1 VHNEELSSCEH
12 SEQSSALYDPAI
24 PPPPPFALIG
34 REQELAH
41 MKQQLQGGGNA
52 VLTLHG
58 LPGVGKTSLAITLA
72 HDPEVRDAF
81 SDGILWVGV
90 GPNPNLS
97 SLLSRWAS
105 LMGISATQMERL
117 RELDEWAFAIRNA
130 IGRRKMLLI
139 IDDVWQ
145 YEEVQ
150 TLRVGGHNCAYLIT
164 TRSRDI
170 AAHLALDGTMMI
182 EELNAEQSVQLL
194 NRTAQEVV
202 SHEPHKV
209 QDLVQAVGGLPLA
222 LTLLGNYLRKQAS
235 QGRITTILER
245 LSNAHVRFQISEPH
259 ISVESHPCL
268 KDATSLSLQSV
279 IAVTDQLLT
288 EAARTAFYKL
298 AIFPPKPNTFS
309 EEAAL
314 AVTACTFDELDIL
327 SDAGLLEKSHG
338 DRHTLHQVISDYAH
352 LHLQETEERE
362 AYSCLIAYIADY
374 VEAHK
379 KDYELLDL
387 ESNTIYLVLSQA
399 HTQGKQAEL
408 IRVVCAFAP
417 FLILRGRYLEAQR
430 HLQRANQAARALND
444 NNGIT
449 ATLLYLGEIEQRLG
463 NYAQAESTLQEG
475 LTLARQMN
483 NNEGICALLTQLG
496 IVLQQQGNSQQA
508 ETTYQEGLTLARNSA
523 DQVSTCTLLYNLGW
537 LNMNRGEFA
546 QSERYLQEGLVLA
559 RKIEDRERVGG
570 ILRFLGALEGYRGNF
585 IQAQRYLQDGL
596 TLARQLEDREQICA
610 LLNNLGVVVN
620 RQGNTSRAKT
630 YFQEALGLAR
640 QVGHRERIC
649 NVLINLGDVFVKEG
663 NYVEAEISLRE
674 GLELARQIGHREWVS
689 ILLLNLGMT
698 ARKQSHY
705 DDTKLYLQESL
716 ALTNQMSQPRIMCA
730 IFCELG
736 EISISEGN
744 TSLAGEYFKKMLE
757 QVSLGD
763 QEFLALGYYGWAR
776 VCALQGDRENARF
789 YGNKSVMIFEAMKHR
804 NVTEVR
810 DWMKSALG

>member
-1 VHNEELSSCEH
+1 MHNEELSSCEH

-194 NRTAQEVV
+194 NRTAQEVI

-209 QDLVQAVGGLPLA
+209 QGLVQAVGGLPLA

-288 EAARTAFYKL
+288 EAARTVFYRL

-327 SDAGLLEKSHG
+327 SDAGLLEESHG

-352 LHLQETEERE
+352 LHLHEAEERE
-362 AYSCLIAYIADY
+362 AYSRLIAYIADY

-399 HTQGKQAEL
+399 HAQGKQAEL
-408 IRVVCAFAP
+408 VRVVCAFAP

-430 HLQRANQAARALND
+430 HLQQANQAARTLND
-444 NNGIT
+444 SNGIT
-449 ATLLYLGEIEQRLG
+449 VTLLYLGEIEQRLG
-463 NYAQAESTLQEG
+463 NYALAESALQEG

-483 NNEGICALLTQLG
+483 DNEQICALLTQLG
-496 IVLQQQGNSQQA
+496 IVLQEQGNSQQA
-508 ETTYQEGLTLARNSA
+508 ETAYQEGLTLARNRGANESI
-523 DQVSTCTLLYNLGW
+523 CTLLDNLGW
-537 LNMNRGEFA
+537 LIMKRGEFA
-546 QSERYLQEGLVLA
+546 RSETYLQEGLALA
-559 RKIEDRERVGG
+559 RKIGDRERVGG
-570 ILRFLGALEGYRGNF
+570 LLRRLGALEGNRGNF
-585 IQAQRYLQDGL
+585 VQAQSHLQEGL
-596 TLARQLEDREQICA
+596 AIARKLRDSEQICA
-610 LLNNLGVVVN
+610 LLINLGVVAK
-620 RQGNTSRAKT
+620 RQGKTSPAKM
-630 YFQEALGLAR
+630 YYLEGLELAR
-640 QVGHRERIC
+640 QVGHRERVC
-649 NVLINLGDVFVKEG
+649 SVLINLGGVFVEED
-663 NYVEAEISLRE
+663 NYVQAELYFQE
-674 GLELARQIGHREWVS
+674 GLELVRQIGHREGMS
-689 ILLLNLGMT
+689 TLLINLGMT
-698 ARKQSHY
+698 KRLQGHY
-705 DDTKLYLQESL
+705 NEAKAYLQESFAL
-716 ALTNQMSQPRIMCA
+716 ANQISRPDIICP
-730 IFCELG
+730 ILCELG
-736 EISISEGN
+736 DLSLSEGS
-744 TSLAGEYFKKMLE
+744 TSLADEYFKRMLE
-757 QVSLGD
+757 QIPSGD
-763 QEFLALGYYGWAR
+763 QRLLALAYYGLAR
-776 VCALQGDRENARF
+776 VCALQGDTENARL
-789 YGNKSVMIFEAMKHR
+789 YGSKSVAIFEMMGDQQAA
-804 NVTEVR
+804 EVR
-810 DWMKSALG
+810 DWVKYTLG